1 MKPGCASAS
10 RAALSAPACAGLSAC
25 GHAQAGTADRGP
37 LPTTRQ
43 AGLPVP
49 ARQTGAPAGLPVQ
62 RACDLSAQS
71 DRSAWLIEGLWAE
84 QAVGILGGEPKCCK
98 SFLALDLAVGV
109 ASGAPCLRRF
119 AVRRTGP
126 VLLFPAEDAL
136 PVVRQR
142 LEGICAAAGTCL
154 QELPL
159 YVITA
164 PRLLLDLPQDR
175 ERLRETVAAIQPA
188 LLVLDPFIRLHRAD
202 ENASKEIAPLLGYL
216 RELQREFQLA
226 VLLVHHVRKR
236 SAKDRPGQAL
246 RGSSDLHGWGD
257 SNLYLRRHGEHL
269 VLSVEHRAA
278 ASVDDVTLELIKEGP
293 ALALGTREASPP
305 ADPQPVSPAERVL
318 QVLQATPLPLSAQEL
333 RKLCGIRTAT
343 FCETLAALRREGR
356 VTHNPDGYRLAQTQ
370 NIGIVG
376 APLPAVS
383 VPVTPLGNAGNGNG
397 KRRPAS
403 PTPSPQLSLFS
414 GETQAGSA
422 GTQPAQG

>member
-1 MKPGCASAS
+1 MTPKQAS
-10 RAALSAPACAGLSAC
+10 SAPA
-25 GHAQAGTADRGP
+25 R
-37 LPTTRQ
+37 PT
-43 AGLPVP
+43 
-49 ARQTGAPAGLPVQ
+49 GLPVQ
-62 RACDLSAQS
+62 RAADLSAQA
-71 DRSAWLIEGLWAE
+71 DRAAWLVEGLWAE

-98 SFLALDLAVGV
+98 SFLALDMAVGV

-136 PVVRQR
+136 HVVRQR
-142 LEGICAAAGTCL
+142 LEGICAAARTDL
-154 QELPL
+154 HQLPL

-175 ERLRETVAAIQPA
+175 ERLRQTVAAIQPA

-216 RELQREFQLA
+216 RELQREFHLA

-257 SNLYLRRHGEHL
+257 SNLYLRRHGQHL
-269 VLSVEHRAA
+269 VLSIEHRAA
-278 ASVDDVTLELIKEGP
+278 AAGEDLALQLIEKGP
-293 ALALGTREASPP
+293 ALALGPCE
-305 ADPQPVSPAERVL
+305 PQPPDEPQPAAPPERVL
-318 QVLQATPLPLSAQEL
+318 QTLQTAAAPLSARQL
-333 RKLCGIRTAT
+333 RAICRLRTAT
-343 FCETLAALRREGR
+343 LCDTLAALRRDGR
-356 VTHNPDGYRLAQTQ
+356 VTQSPEGYRLAPAPHQTVSLPL
-370 NIGIVG
+370 NPIG
-376 APLPAVS
+376 S
-383 VPVTPLGNAGNGNG
+383 AGNGNG
-397 KRRPAS
+397 KKPTPAS
-403 PTPSPQLSLFS
+403 TPSPQPPLFA